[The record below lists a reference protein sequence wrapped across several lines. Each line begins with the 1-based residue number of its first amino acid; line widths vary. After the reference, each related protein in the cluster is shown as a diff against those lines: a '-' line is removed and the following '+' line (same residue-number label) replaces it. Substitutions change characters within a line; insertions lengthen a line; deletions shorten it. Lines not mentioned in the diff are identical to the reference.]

1 LLQHEAA
8 SYCFFVFSAVFNEIS
23 IYTLSIVDFYINRKF
38 APLNKNNKMS
48 RFNSLKVSDVVR
60 ETADAVSV
68 AFEVPP
74 SLKEDYKYKQGQ
86 YLTLK
91 FNINGEDLRRS
102 YSICSSPVDENELR
116 VAIKKVKDGRVSTY
130 INEKLKK
137 GDVIEVMTPMG
148 NFYTEMHPAHK
159 KNYILFGGGSGITP
173 MLSILKT
180 VLKSEP
186 LSRITLFYGNNDE
199 SSIIFKKE
207 IEQLAIQHSDRLN
220 VVHVL
225 NVAPEGHPEL
235 LKGMMTK
242 EKNIELVKNYV
253 DTSADNEYFICG
265 PGPMM
270 ENVVNALKE
279 LRIEEARVHIEYFT
293 TPVSA
298 EEIKPSAEVVAGAK
312 ATIIL
317 DGDEREIVLKENETI
332 LEAALRVGMD
342 APYACQG
349 GSCCTCRALLQSGE
363 VDMAVNYALSA
374 SEVKQGFIL
383 TCQSRPKTANVVVNY
398 DKGL

>member
-1 LLQHEAA
+1 
-8 SYCFFVFSAVFNEIS
+8 
-23 IYTLSIVDFYINRKF
+23 
-38 APLNKNNKMS
+38 MS
-48 RFNSLKVSDVVR
+48 RFNSLKVIDVVR
-60 ETADAVSV
+60 ETADAVSI
-68 AFEVPP
+68 AFEVPA
-74 SLKEDYKYKQGQ
+74 SLKEEYKYKQGQ

-91 FNINGEDLRRS
+91 FRINGEELRRS
-102 YSICSSPVDENELR
+102 YSICSCPLDNELR

-130 INEKLKK
+130 INDKIKI
-137 GDVIEVMTPMG
+137 GDTIEVMTPMG

-186 LSRITLFYGNNDE
+186 NSRITLFYGNNDE
-199 SSIIFKKE
+199 SSIIFKKQ
-207 IEQLAIQHSDRLN
+207 IETLAIENSDRLN
-220 VVHVL
+220 VIHVL
-225 NVAPEGHPEL
+225 NTPPAGHPEL
-235 LKGMMTK
+235 LRGMMTK

-253 DTSADNEYFICG
+253 NTAEDNEYFICG

-279 LRIEEARVHIEYFT
+279 LKTDESKVHIEYFT
-293 TPVSA
+293 TPVNA
-298 EEIKPSAEVVAGAK
+298 DEVKPSEDVVAGAK

-317 DGDEREIVLKENETI
+317 DGEEVTVVLQENQTI
-332 LEAALRVGMD
+332 LEAAMDAGLD

-383 TCQSRPKTANVVVNY
+383 TCQSRPKTDHVVVNY

>member
-1 LLQHEAA
+1 M
-8 SYCFFVFSAVFNEIS
+8 S
-23 IYTLSIVDFYINRKF
+23 KF
-38 APLNKNNKMS
+38 H
-48 RFNSLKVSDVVR
+48 SLKVIDVVR
-60 ETADAVSV
+60 ETPDAVSV

-74 SLKEDYKYKQGQ
+74 ALKADYKYKQGQ

-91 FNINGEDLRRS
+91 FNIKGEELRRS

-130 INEKLKK
+130 INDNLKA

-148 NFYTEMHPAHK
+148 NFFTEMNAANK

-186 LSRITLFYGNNDE
+186 LSRVTLFYGNNDE
-199 SSIIFKKE
+199 SSIIFKKQ
-207 IEQLAIQHSDRLN
+207 IEQLAVANADRLN
-220 VVHVL
+220 VIHVL
-225 NVAPEGHPEL
+225 NTAPNGHPEK

-242 EKNIELVKNYV
+242 EKNIELVKDYV
-253 DTSADNEYFICG
+253 DMSADNEYFICG

-279 LRIEEARVHIEYFT
+279 IKIPEPKVHIEYFT
-293 TPVSA
+293 APVNPD
-298 EEIKPSAEVVAGAK
+298 EVKPSADVTSGAS
-312 ATIIL
+312 ATIVI
-317 DGDEREIVLKENETI
+317 DGDEHAVTLQDNETI
-332 LEAALRVGMD
+332 LEAAMRIGLD

-349 GSCCTCRALLQSGE
+349 GSCCTCRALLEEGK

-383 TCQSRPKTANVVVNY
+383 TCQSRPTTDKVVVNY
-398 DKGL
+398 EKGL

>member
-1 LLQHEAA
+1 
-8 SYCFFVFSAVFNEIS
+8 
-23 IYTLSIVDFYINRKF
+23 
-38 APLNKNNKMS
+38 MS
-48 RFNSLKVSDVVR
+48 RFNSLKVVDVVR

-68 AFEVPP
+68 AFEVPAN
-74 SLKEDYKYKQGQ
+74 LKQDYKYKQGQ

-91 FNINGEDLRRS
+91 FNIKGEELRRS

-116 VAIKKVKDGRVSTY
+116 VAVKKVKDGRVSTF
-130 INEKLKK
+130 INDTIKV
-137 GDVIEVMTPMG
+137 GDVVEVMLPMG
-148 NFYTEMHPAHK
+148 NFFTEMNAANK

-186 LSRITLFYGNNDE
+186 NSRITLFYGNNDE
-199 SSIIFKKE
+199 SSIIFKKQ
-207 IEQLAIQHSDRLN
+207 IEQLAVSNSDRLN

-225 NVAPEGHPEL
+225 NTPPTGHPEK

-242 EKNIELVKNYV
+242 EKNIELVKDYV
-253 DTSADNEYFICG
+253 DVAADNEYFICG

-279 LRIEEARVHIEYFT
+279 LKINETTVHIEYFT
-293 TPVSA
+293 APVNA
-298 EEIKPSAEVVAGAK
+298 DEIKPSGNTATGAS
-312 ATIIL
+312 ATIII
-317 DGDEREIVLKENETI
+317 DGDEHPVVLEENETI
-332 LEAALRVGMD
+332 LEAAIRIGLD

-349 GSCCTCRALLQSGE
+349 GSCCTCRALLEDGKVE
-363 VDMAVNYALSA
+363 MAVNYALSA

-383 TCQSRPKTANVVVNY
+383 TCQSRPTTDKVVVNY

>member
-1 LLQHEAA
+1 
-8 SYCFFVFSAVFNEIS
+8 
-23 IYTLSIVDFYINRKF
+23 
-38 APLNKNNKMS
+38 MS
-48 RFNSLKVSDVVR
+48 RFNSLKVTDVVR
-60 ETADAVSV
+60 ETPDAVSV
-68 AFEVPP
+68 AFEVPA
-74 SLKEDYKYKQGQ
+74 SLKADYKYKQGQ

-91 FNINGEDLRRS
+91 FNINGEELRRS
-102 YSICSSPVDENELR
+102 YSICSSPVEDNELR

-130 INEKLKK
+130 INEKVKV
-137 GDVIEVMTPMG
+137 GDVIEVMQPMG
-148 NFYTEMHPAHK
+148 NFFTEMNASNK

-186 LSRITLFYGNNDE
+186 NSRITLFYGNNDE
-199 SSIIFKKE
+199 SSIIFKKQ
-207 IEQLAIQHSDRLN
+207 IEELALKNSDRLN
-220 VVHVL
+220 VIHVL
-225 NVAPEGHPEL
+225 NTPPAGHPEM

-253 DTSADNEYFICG
+253 NVSEDNEYFICG

-270 ENVVNALKE
+270 ENVVNALKDLKIPE
-279 LRIEEARVHIEYFT
+279 PKVHIEYFT
-293 TPVSA
+293 TPVNA
-298 EEIKPSAEVVAGAK
+298 EEIKPSEDVVSGAR

-317 DGDEREIVLKENETI
+317 DGDEREVVLQGDETV
-332 LEAALRVGMD
+332 LEAALRIGLD

-349 GSCCTCRALLQSGE
+349 GSCCTCRALLQEGE

-383 TCQSRPKTANVVVNY
+383 TCQSRPKTNHVVVNY